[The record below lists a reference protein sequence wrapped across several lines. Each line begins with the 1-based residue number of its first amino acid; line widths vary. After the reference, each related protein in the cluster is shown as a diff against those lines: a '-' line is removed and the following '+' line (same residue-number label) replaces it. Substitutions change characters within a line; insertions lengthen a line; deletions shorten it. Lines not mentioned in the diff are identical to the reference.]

1 MTKAATKAAK
11 LRARRGRPRID
22 APRTPSSQISR
33 SKEALT
39 EMNMQ
44 PALDRRIRHYD
55 IRSTKDTSAQVLAGD
70 PAWGYL
76 LGRLLKDGTINKA
89 QHDAGNRYADDM
101 SSYFGLTGVPF
112 PSAKAQNMF
121 AVKGSSGDDDEDRG
135 KRAAKA
141 RAKMMKLRDI
151 LLACGDINTGRRVL
165 HTVNAVCVEDIDHLR
180 TLNSPMKAWLV
191 RGLNSLS
198 VFYEGT

>member
-1 MTKAATKAAK
+1 MAARTKAQK
-11 LRARRGRPRID
+11 LKVKRGRPRRD
-22 APRTPSSQISR
+22 APRTPSGQISR
-33 SKEALT
+33 SKEANL

-55 IRSTKDTSAQVLAGD
+55 IRSTKDTSAQILAGD

-121 AVKGSSGDDDEDRG
+121 AVKGSSGDDDEGKG

-141 RAKMMKLRDI
+141 RAKMVKLRDL
-151 LLACGDINTGRRVL
+151 LLACGDINTGRKVL

-180 TLNSPMKAWLV
+180 TLNGAMRAWLV
-191 RGLNSLS
+191 LGLNALGRH
-198 VFYEGT
+198 YEV